1 MARLYA
7 GPGATAPQADER
19 AVSATLQRP
28 PSATLAPPYPCPMD
42 EQTVREH
49 ARMMCDAIV
58 AGDVD
63 TAIADASPEL
73 RRNLGEVIGLFP
85 LPATEAAIESITQGG
100 SSFVVVLR
108 MVGETDE
115 VQVQT
120 RWKDRD
126 GSPTLVEASHLSR
139 TERVVE
145 AASDETEDNEPA

>member
-1 MARLYA
+1 
-7 GPGATAPQADER
+7 
-19 AVSATLQRP
+19 
-28 PSATLAPPYPCPMD
+28 MD

-49 ARMMCDAIV
+49 ARKMCEAIV

-85 LPATEAAIESITQGG
+85 LPATEAAVDSITQGG

-108 MVGETDE
+108 MVGETEE

-139 TERVVE
+139 TERV
-145 AASDETEDNEPA
+145 AAAPAETDEDGEPA